1 MKIKNDLL
9 TGINAAQQSNWMM
22 PALMAVALVLAVLGA
37 TGCSSPHPH

>member
-1 MKIKNDLL
+1 MKTKSNLLSRIK
-9 TGINAAQQSNWMM
+9 AVPQSNWMM